1 MKDGSLVQSA
11 SVREEAFTILSSLG
25 VPESAWARGIAANGR
40 WPHHPVTCPELSRT
54 LSFNL
59 NYSCPHK

>member
-25 VPESAWARGIAANGR
+25 VPESALGR
-40 WPHHPVTCPELSRT
+40 EGLRQTDVGRT
-54 LSFNL
+54 IR
-59 NYSCPHK
+59 